1 MKSPAEILTSK
12 NVGILEIIERFQQ
25 TMMLSAQDKQA
36 KAAARI
42 ITRFVWHEHV
52 SSPEQ
57 ITAAKVE
64 AYLGRLARVG
74 RALKTLHNHR
84 SAISSFCRF
93 CIRQGLLEQNPC
105 KQVQLRKV
113 PERPA
118 RYLTDEEIK
127 RVLELARAHDIFP
140 EVALALGTGLRLGEL
155 IRLKWFDVD
164 FQRRSLIIR
173 KSKSGRVRVVPL
185 SEMALAALSEQWD
198 KTGSLTYVF
207 AARYFRW
214 RHQYF
219 DRPRSPS
226 WFRRAIRPIQA
237 QIPKFRMTRGTGRG
251 WHLLR
256 HTFASRAAQRGVS
269 IYKLASWLGH
279 TDVKTTRI
287 YAHLQGGYDKD
298 IEQVLDD
305 VIETSHR
312 KEVRD
317 DRV

>member
-1 MKSPAEILTSK
+1 MMSPGEILAFK
-12 NVGILEIIERFQQ
+12 DVGILGIIQRFQQ
-25 TMMLSAQDKQA
+25 TMVLNAQDKQV
-36 KAAARI
+36 KATVRI
-42 ITRFVWHEHV
+42 ITRFVWQEHIR
-52 SSPEQ
+52 SPGQ

-64 AYLGRLARVG
+64 AYLGRLARAG

-84 SAISSFCRF
+84 SAISRFCRF

-105 KQVQLRKV
+105 KQVELRKV

-155 IRLKWFDVD
+155 IQLKWSDVD
-164 FQRRSLIIR
+164 FQRRSLIVR

-185 SEMALAALSEQWD
+185 SEMALAALHEQWN
-198 KTGSLTYVF
+198 KTGALSYVF

-214 RHQYF
+214 KHQYF

-287 YAHLQGGYDKD
+287 YAHLQGGYDRD

-305 VIETSHR
+305 VIETSDR